1 MIHTGDTMVKRS
13 VPARARRRRAAY
25 RILDHTADV
34 GLEAEGATLAE
45 AFANA
50 ATGMYSIMVHLDR
63 VSERVQRPVEVEAED
78 AEGLLTAWL
87 LELLF
92 ITEVEGLVFRR
103 FDVQEA
109 SPRHLAA
116 IAHGEPLNPER
127 HPKGAVVKAVTRHGL
142 EVGPIEGGYRVRVI
156 LDI

>member
-1 MIHTGDTMVKRS
+1 MAKRTA
-13 VPARARRRRAAY
+13 PARPPRRRAPY

-34 GLEAEGATLAE
+34 GLEATGATLAE

-50 ATGMYSIMVHLDR
+50 ATGMYSIMVHLNR
-63 VSERVQRPVEVEAED
+63 VSERVRVPVELEAGS

-92 ITEVEGLVFRR
+92 MTEVEGLVFRR
-103 FDVQEA
+103 FDVGEA

-116 IAHGEPLNPER
+116 IAYGEPLDPAR

-142 EVGPIEGGYRVRVI
+142 EVRAIDGGYRIRVI